1 MGIFDIIGPVMVGPS
16 SSHTAGA
23 ARIGLFARGL
33 LGVQPERACLGLHGS
48 FSATGE
54 GHGTH
59 LALVA
64 GLLGL
69 SPSDEGIKEALELA
83 VACGLEVIFEDVDLG
98 DVHPNSVHIILT
110 SGELRLELH
119 ASSIGGG
126 QILVWGIDGFP
137 AELRGIYP
145 TILFVYPDQ
154 PGAVAEVS
162 RVLADAKLNIAAI
175 KAHRRQ
181 RGGQA
186 LMEVQLDEVPEEQ
199 LFVILRA
206 LPRFEQVRFVPALE
220 GA

>member
-23 ARIGLFARGL
+23 ARIGLFARRL
-33 LGVQPERACLGLHGS
+33 LGQAPHRAWLGLHGS
-48 FSATGE
+48 FAATGE

-69 SPSDEGIKEALELA
+69 SPSDEGIKDALDRA
-83 VACGLEVIFEDVDLG
+83 SSCGIEVVFEEVDLG
-98 DVHPNSVHIILT
+98 DVHPNSVHIVLEA
-110 SGELRLELH
+110 SALRLELH
-119 ASSIGGG
+119 ASSVGGG

-137 AELRGIYP
+137 AELRGSYP

-154 PGAVAEVS
+154 PGAVAVVS
-162 RVLADAKLNIAAI
+162 RVLAEAGMNIAAI

-181 RGGQA
+181 RGGTA
-186 LMEVQLDEVPEEQ
+186 LMEVQLDEVPAES
-199 LFVILRA
+199 LVDTLRA
-206 LPRFEQVRFVPALE
+206 LDRFEQVRFVPALE